1 MKPLSNYLQDS
12 VNRAKIGRQLEA
24 SGIIDTCN
32 VYLKDLLGEQYRL
45 ARACSYKFGTLNI
58 DCTSSV
64 VANEI
69 VSHENELRNY
79 MHRAIPEMNLK
90 QVRTRIKTEADL
102 WYDDD
107 GLLIT

>member
-32 VYLKDLLGEQYRL
+32 AFLKELLEDQYRL
-45 ARACSYKFGTLNI
+45 ARACSYKHGTLTV

-69 VSHENELRNY
+69 ISHETELRNY

-90 QVRTRIKTEADL
+90 QIRTRIKTEADL
-102 WYDDD
+102 WYDDN
-107 GLLIT
+107 GLLTV

>member
-32 VYLKDLLGEQYRL
+32 AFLKELLEDQYRL

-64 VANEI
+64 IANEI
-69 VSHENELRNY
+69 VSHETQLRNY

-90 QVRTRIKTEADL
+90 HVRTRIKTEADL

-107 GLLIT
+107 GVLTV